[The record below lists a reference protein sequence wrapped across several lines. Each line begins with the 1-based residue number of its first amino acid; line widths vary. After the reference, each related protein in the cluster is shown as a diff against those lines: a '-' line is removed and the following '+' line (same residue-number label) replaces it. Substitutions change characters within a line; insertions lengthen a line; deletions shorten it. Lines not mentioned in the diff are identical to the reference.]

1 MDFPSIH
8 DPNGV
13 IAKFSFLEGLGF
25 SLIYEWEDKNRGH
38 GGPEFSLRYKDAK
51 RSVTIFLSQQFDKGH
66 CDLVVWIDTAG
77 AREQTGNPKN
87 FKLDWWTLRWI
98 EDLYGLEP
106 IEGGGVV
113 SGKTAS
119 LCQDWD
125 RIAERLSSYLPKF
138 LNDIDESP
146 LLEKRIQKLEDWKKS
161 VLEDYRLRF
170 FWLLVQAL
178 FRLLFWD
185 RALSVEPEDELDWIE
200 KRMITLTHEK

>member
-1 MDFPSIH
+1 MDDPKIDFPGIH
-8 DPNGV
+8 DPDGF
-13 IAKFSFLEGLGF
+13 IAKFSFLESLGF
-25 SLIYEWEDKNRGH
+25 SLIYEWEDKKGRH
-38 GGPEFSLRYKDAK
+38 GGPEFSLQYKDAK
-51 RSVTIFLSQQFDKGH
+51 RSVIISLSQQWDRGH

-77 AREQTGNPKN
+77 AMEQTGNPKN
-87 FKLDWWTLRWI
+87 FKLDLWTLRWI

-106 IEGGGVV
+106 IEGGGAV

-161 VLEDYRLRF
+161 ILEPRL
-170 FWLLVQAL
+170 FWLLVRAL
-178 FRLLFWD
+178 FRLLG
-185 RALSVEPEDELDWIE
+185 RSHLLREDELDWIE
-200 KRMITLTHEK
+200 KRMITLTHKK

>member
-1 MDFPSIH
+1 MDDPKMDFPSIH
-8 DPNGV
+8 DPNGF

-25 SLIYEWEDKNRGH
+25 SLIYEWEDKNRH
-38 GGPEFSLRYKDAK
+38 RPKFSLQYKDAK
-51 RSVTIFLSQQFDKGH
+51 RSVTISLAQGWDRGH
-66 CDLVVWIDTAG
+66 CDLFVWIDTASTG
-77 AREQTGNPKN
+77 EHTGNPKN
-87 FKLDWWTLRWI
+87 FGVDWWNLQSI

-161 VLEDYRLRF
+161 ILEDLRPRL
-170 FWLLVQAL
+170 FWLLVWAL
-178 FRLLFWD
+178 FRLLF
-185 RALSVEPEDELDWIE
+185 RLLGRSHLLREDDLDGSRKE
-200 KRMITLTHEK
+200 